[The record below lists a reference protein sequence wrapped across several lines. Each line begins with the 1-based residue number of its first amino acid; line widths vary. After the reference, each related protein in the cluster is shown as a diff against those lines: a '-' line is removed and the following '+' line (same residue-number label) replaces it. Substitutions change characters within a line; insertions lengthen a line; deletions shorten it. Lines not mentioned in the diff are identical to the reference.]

1 MSCIQIGS
9 VNILYK
15 RINQFLSKMKQI
27 LFAFCL
33 FIGANSLIAQTTLKD
48 NTWKTLSKITFKKE
62 YDEVLGLKVDVPV
75 FGNEIKAL
83 EGKQV
88 TVKGYIIPTDG
99 YKSQKEFVFSAFPY
113 NMCFFCGGAGPET
126 VMEVSTVSAIPYT
139 SEPVYLKGILRL
151 NGSDVNK
158 LIYSLEK
165 AEKL

>member
-1 MSCIQIGS
+1 MKK
-9 VNILYK
+9 VL
-15 RINQFLSKMKQI
+15 FLFLTI
-27 LFAFCL
+27 AATTAF
-33 FIGANSLIAQTTLKD
+33 SQTGLKD

-62 YDEVLGLKVDVPV
+62 YDETLGMKIDIPV

-83 EGKQV
+83 SGKEV

-99 YKSQKEFVFSAFPY
+99 YKNQKEFVFSAFPY

-126 VMEVSTVSAIPYT
+126 VMEVNSKMPIVYT

-151 NGSDVNK
+151 NGSDVNR
-158 LIYSLEK
+158 LIYTLDN

>member
-1 MSCIQIGS
+1 
-9 VNILYK
+9 
-15 RINQFLSKMKQI
+15 MKKI
-27 LFAFCL
+27 LFLLL
-33 FIGANSLIAQTTLKD
+33 FATSTGAYSQSSLKD
-48 NTWKTLSKITFKKE
+48 NTWKTLSRITFKKE
-62 YDEVLGLKVDVPV
+62 YDEVLGLKIDVPV
-75 FGNEIKAL
+75 FGTEVKSM
-83 EGKQV
+83 EGKEV

-126 VMEVSTVSAIPYT
+126 VMEVVSKEPIKYT

-151 NGSDVNK
+151 NGKDVNR